1 MLMNRTVAAAVA
13 AGLALG
19 ITPLAAGVKPLAT
32 ANAQEPASADEPQAK
47 PEASP
52 ISRVPEARKAARESG
67 EGDRVI
73 GGTAAEN
80 GAWPFQVALLTA
92 DYLGDDPATQL
103 DAQFCGGS
111 LIAPEWVLTAAHCLY
126 DYGQAVDPA
135 TVVVLVG
142 ATALVDGERI
152 PAAEVIVHEGYDPRA
167 FDKDV
172 GLIRLSRPASQPVI
186 GMTAGDVQAG
196 AAMVTGWG
204 KMADGGFPDTL
215 MQADLELFPND
226 ACNAGIKEIYARDLK
241 LVLSDYGRRMR
252 ITEDGIDQATRLIA
266 QTMRDPLTP
275 NMLCAG
281 TTSGARDAC
290 NGDSGGPLFM
300 TGEGGPVQV
309 GIVSWGEGPLDSN
322 IACGHENAY
331 GVYTRVSSVR
341 DWISQKTGVK

>member
-1 MLMNRTVAAAVA
+1 MLMKKTIAAAVA
-13 AGLALG
+13 AGLGLG
-19 ITPLAAGVKPLAT
+19 MAPLAAGAR
-32 ANAQEPASADEPQAK
+32 EPGAAK

-52 ISRVPEARKAARESG
+52 MSRIPEARKAQRQSG

-73 GGTAAEN
+73 GGTAAED

-111 LIAPEWVLTAAHCLY
+111 LISAEWVLTAAHCLY
-126 DYGQAVDPA
+126 DNGQAVDPA

-142 ATALVDGERI
+142 ATALAGGERI
-152 PAAEVIVHEGYDPRA
+152 PAAEVIVHEGYDPQA

-172 GLIRLSRPASQPVI
+172 GLIRLSRPATQPAI
-186 GMTAGDVQAG
+186 GMTSKDVEAG

-215 MQADLELFPND
+215 MQADLELFPNE

-252 ITEDGIDQATRLIA
+252 ITENGIDEATKLIA

-275 NMLCAG
+275 NMICAG
-281 TTSGARDAC
+281 ITSGARDAC

-341 DWISQKTGVK
+341 GWISEKTGVK

>member
-1 MLMNRTVAAAVA
+1 MLTNRTVAAAVA
-13 AGLALG
+13 AGLAFGVL
-19 ITPLAAGVKPLAT
+19 PLAAGTGPIGA
-32 ANAQEPASADEPQAK
+32 ARAQEAAASK

-73 GGTAAEN
+73 GGTAATE

-111 LIAPEWVLTAAHCLY
+111 LISPEWVLTAAHCLY
-126 DYGQAVDPA
+126 DFGEAVDPA

-142 ATALVDGERI
+142 ATALAGGERI
-152 PAAEVIVHEGYDPRA
+152 PAAEVIVHEAYDPQA

-172 GLIRLSRPASQPVI
+172 GLIRLSRPATQPAVR
-186 GMTAGDVQAG
+186 MTASDVQAG

-215 MQADLELFPND
+215 MQADLELFPNE

-252 ITEDGIDQATRLIA
+252 VTEDGIDQATRLIA
-266 QTMRDPLTP
+266 QTMRDPLTS
-275 NMLCAG
+275 NMICAG

-309 GIVSWGEGPLDSN
+309 GIVSWGEGPLDSS
-322 IACGHENAY
+322 IACGHANAY

-341 DWISQKTGVK
+341 DWITAKTGVK

>member
-1 MLMNRTVAAAVA
+1 MLMKKTIAAAVA
-13 AGLALG
+13 ATLAVG
-19 ITPLAAGVKPLAT
+19 VAPLAAG
-32 ANAQEPASADEPQAK
+32 AQEPRAAK

-52 ISRVPEARKAARESG
+52 MSRVPEARKAARESG
-67 EGDRVI
+67 EGNRVI
-73 GGTAAEN
+73 GGTAAED

-111 LIAPEWVLTAAHCLY
+111 LISAEWVLTAAHCLY

-135 TVVVLVG
+135 SVVVLVG
-142 ATALVDGERI
+142 ATALVGGERI
-152 PAAEVIVHEGYDPRA
+152 PAAEVIVHEGYDPQA

-172 GLIRLSRPASQPVI
+172 GLIRLSRPAAQPAI
-186 GMTAGDVQAG
+186 AMTAKDVEAG

-215 MQADLELFPND
+215 MQADLELFPNQ

-252 ITEDGIDQATRLIA
+252 ITENGIDEATKLIA

-275 NMLCAG
+275 NMICAG
-281 TTSGARDAC
+281 IPSGARDAC

-341 DWISQKTGVK
+341 DWISEKSGVK

>member
-1 MLMNRTVAAAVA
+1 MLMKKTIAAAVA
-13 AGLALG
+13 ATLAVG
-19 ITPLAAGVKPLAT
+19 VAPFAAG
-32 ANAQEPASADEPQAK
+32 AQEPRAAK

-52 ISRVPEARKAARESG
+52 MSRVPEARKAARESG
-67 EGDRVI
+67 EGNRVI
-73 GGTAAEN
+73 GGTAAED

-111 LIAPEWVLTAAHCLY
+111 LISAEWVLTAAHCLY

-135 TVVVLVG
+135 SVVVLVG
-142 ATALVDGERI
+142 ATALVGGERI
-152 PAAEVIVHEGYDPRA
+152 PAAEVIVHEGYDPQA

-172 GLIRLSRPASQPVI
+172 ALIRLSRPAAQPAI
-186 GMTAGDVQAG
+186 AMTAKDVETG

-215 MQADLELFPND
+215 MQADLELFPNQ

-252 ITEDGIDQATRLIA
+252 ISENGIDEATKLIA

-275 NMLCAG
+275 NMICAG
-281 TTSGARDAC
+281 IPSGARDAC

-341 DWISQKTGVK
+341 DWISEKSGVK

>member
-1 MLMNRTVAAAVA
+1 MLMNRTAAAVIA

-19 ITPLAAGVKPLAT
+19 VAPLSGGGGPVGAAR
-32 ANAQEPASADEPQAK
+32 AQEAQGSK

-73 GGTAAEN
+73 GGTAAEE

-92 DYLGDDPATQL
+92 DYLGDAPATQL

-126 DYGQAVDPA
+126 DGGQAVDPA

-142 ATALVDGERI
+142 ATALVGGERI
-152 PAAEVIVHEGYDPRA
+152 PAAEVIVHEGYDPQA

-172 GLIRLSRPASQPVI
+172 GLIRLSRPATQPVI
-186 GMTAGDVQAG
+186 GMTARDVQAG

-226 ACNAGIKEIYARDLK
+226 ACNAGIKEIYARDLR

-252 ITEDGIDQATRLIA
+252 ITEDGIDQATKLIA
-266 QTMRDPLTP
+266 QTMRDPLTS
-275 NMLCAG
+275 NMICAG

-309 GIVSWGEGPLDSN
+309 GIVSWGEGPLDSS

-341 DWISQKTGVK
+341 DWITAKTGVK